1 MLAYR
6 LLSFLSEKRVILLI
20 SGLYYICQA
29 VGISIFSML
38 TAKIPTIAEVR
49 VLPVYIS
56 IALVLCTGVA
66 VFVSSFSIIILAGA
80 LINIFIGVLC
90 AYCLTKLAFETTQGR
105 RGLVFGIAYAV
116 SKIGAWLLSLP
127 MNGEFFRCKE
137 CFFVFTIIVAVTLLL
152 LRYLLPVSN
161 KAINTGSKYLVFN
174 KKIVWL
180 ALAVIFLMWLESTL
194 GYAFSLKNE
203 PDIISKQLN
212 YSHSFYA
219 LGLIAAGIVHDKS
232 RRWGAI
238 CSLAALSFP
247 FAAIALGENA
257 TFINV
262 IWILVFL
269 FTGFMAAYRTIV
281 FVDMSDNMAFPAI
294 APLGLM
300 AGRIGEAVGIY
311 SVSLLGDASL
321 IVVATIVFTLS
332 IVLFMPL
339 YQKQYIVAT
348 SAEELEKQRFE
359 AYVTRNGLSIRE
371 QEIFALVIQNLSNAQ
386 IAAELCITESTVK
399 FHVGNILKKTGFNN
413 RAELL
418 ADYRLRN
425 GNLMDIK

>member
-1 MLAYR
+1 M
-6 LLSFLSEKRVILLI
+6 
-20 SGLYYICQA
+20 
-29 VGISIFSML
+29 
-38 TAKIPTIAEVR
+38 
-49 VLPVYIS
+49 
-56 IALVLCTGVA
+56 
-66 VFVSSFSIIILAGA
+66 
-80 LINIFIGVLC
+80 
-90 AYCLTKLAFETTQGR
+90 
-105 RGLVFGIAYAV
+105 
-116 SKIGAWLLSLP
+116 
-127 MNGEFFRCKE
+127 
-137 CFFVFTIIVAVTLLL
+137 
-152 LRYLLPVSN
+152 
-161 KAINTGSKYLVFN
+161 
-174 KKIVWL
+174 
-180 ALAVIFLMWLESTL
+180 
-194 GYAFSLKNE
+194 
-203 PDIISKQLN
+203 
-212 YSHSFYA
+212 
-219 LGLIAAGIVHDKS
+219 
-232 RRWGAI
+232 
-238 CSLAALSFP
+238 
-247 FAAIALGENA
+247 
-257 TFINV
+257 
-262 IWILVFL
+262 

-321 IVVATIVFTLS
+321 IVVATVVFTLS

-371 QEIFALVIQNLSNAQ
+371 QEIFALVIQSLSNAQ

-413 RAELL
+413 RVELL